1 MNTEKIIT
9 ELSPI
14 DYLIEYKKITL
25 LFNNNKILILSDFK
39 NKIMFTFFS
48 NRMLISA
55 KIARESKVIRNF
67 KKYLETES

>member
-9 ELSPI
+9 ELNPI